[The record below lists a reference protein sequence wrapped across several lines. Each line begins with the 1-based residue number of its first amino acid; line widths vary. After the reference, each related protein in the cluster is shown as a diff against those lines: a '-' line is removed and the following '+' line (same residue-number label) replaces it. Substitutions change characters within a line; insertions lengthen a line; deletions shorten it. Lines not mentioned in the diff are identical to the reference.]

1 MPDADTKM
9 MHQKY
14 EDEFVTPTMCDMHH
28 KVMEAQL
35 EVLRQKDKN
44 LEEKIS
50 GVEKRLDS
58 IDEKMN
64 ELLGLQQ
71 KLNNYLLYLA
81 VGIIL
86 TLIGVLTGRALD
98 FGWLI

>member
-1 MPDADTKM
+1 
-9 MHQKY
+9 MHQRLDDDY
-14 EDEFVTPTMCDMHH
+14 VTPTMCTMHH
-28 KVMEAQL
+28 RVMEAQL

-44 LEEKIS
+44 LEDKIS
-50 GVEKRLDS
+50 GVERRLDS

-86 TLIGVLTGRALD
+86 TLVGVLTGRALD